1 MEKSK
6 YQNQGGYK
14 MKTKMVFKLS
24 VAMALKEKGHEILDK
39 IPNRNNP
46 KLQVFIFKE
55 TDEFIRDLKGLIGK

>member
-1 MEKSK
+1 
-6 YQNQGGYK
+6 